1 MDLLKKI
8 FPLSFKYA
16 KDVTALIVGIIIYLV
31 VGAVGGLVIWLAS
44 GIPFVGWLV
53 GALGGILDI
62 YVVVGIVLQVL
73 VFFKVVK

>member
-8 FPLSFKYA
+8 FPLSFRYA
-16 KDVTALIVGIIIYLV
+16 KDIANLIVGIIVYLV
-31 VGAVGGLVIWLAS
+31 VGAVGGLVIWLAT

-53 GALGGILDI
+53 GTLGGILDL

-73 VFFKVVK
+73 VFLKVLK